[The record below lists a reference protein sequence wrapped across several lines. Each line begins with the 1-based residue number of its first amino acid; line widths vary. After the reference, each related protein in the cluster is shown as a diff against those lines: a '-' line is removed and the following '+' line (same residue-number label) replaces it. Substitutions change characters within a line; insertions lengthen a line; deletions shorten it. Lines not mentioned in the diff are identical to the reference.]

1 MEWGTKRNTQA
12 FPGDVHKLM
21 VLKKYVFHPASES
34 ETANEVLWTLGT
46 TRQVLYYTQNASRHR
61 LHSPPNLHTYI
72 IYIVANLVPSSHRV
86 WAHQAQPNNL
96 SPAHLLMTSPDIA
109 GQDGV
114 QVRLVPANQ
123 SLRLPKHF
131 LHRQWAPC
139 GRLTNHHFRLSCD
152 LAI

>member
-12 FPGDVHKLM
+12 FTGAVHKLM

-86 WAHQAQPNNL
+86 WAHQAQP
-96 SPAHLLMTSPDIA
+96 
-109 GQDGV
+109 Q
-114 QVRLVPANQ
+114 QLVPCP
-123 SLRLPKHF
+123 LTHDEP
-131 LHRQWAPC
+131 LHCGPGRRASSAGPC
-139 GRLTNHHFRLSCD
+139 ESKPSSAKALS
-152 LAI
+152 A